1 MIFAS
6 ATATYT
12 RGCVTTRPGQ
22 TRSNKGE
29 ERRRRIGPLTP
40 SPPHDNMSLHAALAT
55 CACLVMML
63 HTNGHG
69 PRAEGS

>member
-22 TRSNKGE
+22 TRSNKGGSGAAE
-29 ERRRRIGPLTP
+29 LARSPHRLLTTTCRCTLPLQ
-40 SPPHDNMSLHAALAT
+40 
-55 CACLVMML
+55 LVRVWL
-63 HTNGHG
+63 
-69 PRAEGS
+69 